1 MSDIDSRNQII
12 LAIFAVAIFIWI
24 LKKKSGKSRVIDA
37 PVVVAAA
44 VVAPPVVVN
53 VEKKVDVA
61 MATDASGKP
70 KDSFLAGIYMTPG
83 QGMDKKQGF
92 KSDKITNN
100 LQNLLANNAYG

>member
-1 MSDIDSRNQII
+1 MSDTDSRNQII

-24 LKKKSGKSRVIDA
+24 LKKKCGKSRVMDA
-37 PVVVAAA
+37 PVIAATA
-44 VVAPPVVVN
+44 EPPVVVN
-53 VEKKVDVA
+53 VEKKVEIA

>member
-1 MSDIDSRNQII
+1 MSDTDSRNQII

-24 LKKKSGKSRVIDA
+24 LKKKCGKSRVIDA

-44 VVAPPVVVN
+44 AAPPVVVN
-53 VEKKVDVA
+53 VEKKVEVA